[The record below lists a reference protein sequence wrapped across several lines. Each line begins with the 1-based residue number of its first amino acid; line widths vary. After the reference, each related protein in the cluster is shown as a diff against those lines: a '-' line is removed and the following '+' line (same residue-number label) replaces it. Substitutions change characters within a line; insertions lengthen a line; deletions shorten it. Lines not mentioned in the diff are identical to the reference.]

1 MRSMEVDEEIEGMV
15 VEVEDIIVEVGA
27 EVVSTIVGS
36 IQLWIEV
43 ALIP

>member
-27 EVVSTIVGS
+27 EVVSAIVGS
-36 IQLWIEV
+36 TQLWIEV